1 MKSKNH
7 QSPPDKYPDVVY
19 EKFSIFIVAMTKI
32 KRALFALLLL
42 GACSESKK
50 EPIVWKSIEKDLQAQ
65 FILAEDGDVI
75 DLPEGHF
82 MFTRTLSMDG
92 KSNITIRGKGMDK
105 TILSWKNQTEGAQGL
120 QISNG
125 KNIVLEDFSV
135 EDAKGDNLKV
145 NDTHGITLRRI
156 RSVWADGPKTE
167 NGAYALYPVLC
178 KNVLMEE
185 CIAMGSSDAGI
196 YVGQSDS
203 VIIRNNKAYWNV
215 AGIESEN
222 SKWVEIYGNE
232 TYDNTGG
239 ILVFDLPGLTTY
251 GHSTKVYKNTIRSNN
266 YKNFAQKGNIVA
278 SIPPGSGMM
287 LLATHDVDIYNNDF
301 NNNTTVGLAIVSYE
315 LVAALNEGEQEQE
328 GSVGGV
334 QTVNNR
340 YKEDSLY
347 NPYPYNIHIH
357 NNRFT
362 NKHWFPT
369 FRNDIGKLLAMKS
382 LLSPPDILYDGIP
395 DPNRPERNI
404 CIDESGKI
412 TFINLDAAND
422 FKGLSKDAKAFAC
435 KSDEKVSL
443 K

>member
-1 MKSKNH
+1 MKTLAL
-7 QSPPDKYPDVVY
+7 
-19 EKFSIFIVAMTKI
+19 IGITAAAFIWSCTGST
-32 KRALFALLLL
+32 R
-42 GACSESKK
+42 
-50 EPIVWKSIEKDLQAQ
+50 EPVVWKSIEKDLQTK
-65 FILAEDGDVI
+65 FILATDGEVI
-75 DLPEGHF
+75 ELPEGNF
-82 MFTRTLSMDG
+82 MFTRTLTMDG

-105 TILSWKNQTEGAQGL
+105 TVLSWKNQTEGAEGL
-120 QISNG
+120 RVSNG
-125 KNIVLEDFSV
+125 VNIVLEDFSV

-145 NDTHGITLRRI
+145 NDTQGITLRRI

-203 VIIRNNKAYWNV
+203 VIIRNNKVYWNV

-232 TYDNTGG
+232 AYDNTGG

-251 GHSTKVYKNTIRSNN
+251 GHTTKVYKNTIRSNN
-266 YKNFAQKGNIVA
+266 YKNFAQAGNIVA

-287 LLATHDVDIYNNDF
+287 VLATHDIRIYDNDF
-301 NNNTTVGLAIVSYE
+301 TNNTTVGIAIVSYA

-328 GSVGGV
+328 GSIGGV
-334 QTVNNR
+334 QTVDNR

-347 NPYPYNIHIH
+347 NPFPYDVHIH
-357 NNRFT
+357 SNRFT

-369 FRNDIGKLLAMKS
+369 LKNDIGKLLLMKS
-382 LLSPPDILYDGIP
+382 AFNPPDILYDGIA
-395 DPNRPERNI
+395 DPERPQRNI
-404 CIDESGKI
+404 CIGDNGKI

-422 FKGLSKDAKAFAC
+422 FKSLSKDVTVFRCETISTTA
-435 KSDEKVSL
+435 EK
-443 K
+443 